1 MRSSPAS
8 TTEISKTSRI
18 LNREDLYPAIVPG
31 SAATNARIARSA
43 SLLLDSLLADFRI
56 RLNKN
61 SLPGVSKTQP
71 QIEVLAEIAN
81 LSEGVAYDFD
91 NLLERYKEENNNSD
105 KTHSGGV
112 YVSKPPAQ
120 PEI

>member
-1 MRSSPAS
+1 MVIEMNPGP
-8 TTEISKTSRI
+8 SKLDERLEAFFDSETGHKMI
-18 LNREDLYPAIVPG
+18 EPDQAK
-31 SAATNARIARSA
+31 

-91 NLLERYKEENNNSD
+91 DLLERYKEENNNSD